1 MSTTFGDVREIDS
14 LMGWFPEFDDWYLR
28 VAIYYY
34 NLNFP
39 VYYYFISIPSI
50 WHKVSRKGS
59 NYDISRY
66 TKSSTKRDSK
76 LKQEHPSMK

>member
-1 MSTTFGDVREIDS
+1 MTFGDVIESDS
-14 LMGWFPEFDDWYLR
+14 LMRWFTEFDDWFLV

-66 TKSSTKRDSK
+66 TKSSTKHDSK
-76 LKQEHPSMK
+76 LKQEHTSMK

>member
-14 LMGWFPEFDDWYLR
+14 LMGWFPELYDWILR
-28 VAIYYY
+28 VAIKYY
-34 NLNFP
+34 NINFP

-66 TKSSTKRDSK
+66 TKSSTKHDSK
-76 LKQEHPSMK
+76 FKQEHPSMK